1 MKKNTYFVVFS
12 GGCYSGKTTTMQK
25 FIKTL
30 VNKGVNVKE
39 LGEIVREFEI
49 KSIDELRKNP
59 VAYLDFQNEVINE
72 KIEAEL
78 ACFNENENQVIVCDR
93 AITDSLFYLLFY
105 VDKANLN
112 EEQMAIYANL
122 YEKVDYYAKM
132 AFSKIYDLLIEFKPI
147 EKNGTYDSYRP
158 KNISI
163 NKYIEHRM
171 ISTLNDAYSNAS
183 TDLQTL
189 FLDLNKGSY
198 DDLFEVITNNIAKKY
213 GKD

>member
-1 MKKNTYFVVFS
+1 MKNTYFVVFS

-25 FIKTL
+25 FIKALTD
-30 VNKGVNVKE
+30 KGVEVKE
-39 LGEIVREFEI
+39 LGEIVREYKI
-49 KSIDELRKNP
+49 KSIDDLRKNP
-59 VAYLDFQNEVINE
+59 VAYLDFQNKVINE

-78 ACFNENENQVIVCDR
+78 ECFNKNENQVIVCDR

-112 EEQMAIYANL
+112 EEQMTTYTKL
-122 YEKVDYYAKM
+122 YERVDYYAKM

-147 EKNGTYDSYRP
+147 EKAETYDSYRP
-158 KNISI
+158 KNISV

-183 TDLQTL
+183 ADLQTL
-189 FLDLNKGSY
+189 FIDLNKGSY
-198 DDLFEVITNNIAKKY
+198 NDLFEVITNNIAKRY
-213 GKD
+213 DKD

>member
-1 MKKNTYFVVFS
+1 MKNTYFVVFS

-25 FIKTL
+25 FIKALTD
-30 VNKGVNVKE
+30 KGVEVKE
-39 LGEIVREFEI
+39 LGEIVREYKI
-49 KSIDELRKNP
+49 KSIDDLRKNP
-59 VAYLDFQNEVINE
+59 VAYLDFQNKVINE

-78 ACFNENENQVIVCDR
+78 ECFNKNENQVIVCDR

-112 EEQMAIYANL
+112 EEQMTTYTKL
-122 YEKVDYYAKM
+122 YERVDYYAKM

-147 EKNGTYDSYRP
+147 EKAETYDSYRP
-158 KNISI
+158 KNISV

-183 TDLQTL
+183 TDLQAL
-189 FLDLNKGSY
+189 FLDLNKDSY
-198 DDLFEVITNNIAKKY
+198 DDLFEVIINNIAKRY
-213 GKD
+213 DKD

>member
-25 FIKTL
+25 FIKAL
-30 VNKGVNVKE
+30 ENKRVEVKV
-39 LGEIVREFEI
+39 LDEIVRKHKI
-49 KSIDELRKNP
+49 QSIDELRKNP
-59 VAYLDFQNEVINE
+59 ATYLDFQNMIINE

-78 ACFNENENQVIVCDR
+78 SCFNENRKQVVVCDR

-112 EEQMAIYANL
+112 EEQMALYANL
-122 YEKVDYYAKM
+122 YESIDQYAKR
-132 AFSKIYDLLIEFKPI
+132 AFNEIYDLLIEFKPI
-147 EKNGTYDSYRP
+147 DKNETYDSYRP

-163 NKYIEHRM
+163 NKYIEHKM
-171 ISTLNDAYSNAS
+171 ISTLNDAYMNTS

-189 FLDLNKGSY
+189 YLDLNKGSY
-198 DDLFEVITNNIAKKY
+198 DDLLEVITNNIAKRY